1 MPAGEWDEA
10 LWRAFRGRSLN
21 EDLLMHRFVLEEE
34 ATRRRMVMAMAS
46 KRYGRMWMSP
56 PASQLS
62 LLSLANEEDN
72 IAEEVGEGSSSSLR
86 CKEDQHL

>member
-1 MPAGEWDEA
+1 
-10 LWRAFRGRSLN
+10 
-21 EDLLMHRFVLEEE
+21 
-34 ATRRRMVMAMAS
+34 MVMAMAS